1 MNLMKTL
8 VYKNLRLNKKRTI
21 VTIVGII
28 LATALLAALTTL
40 VSSFYYSMIKYEKSH
55 SGDYHYSFSNVSTQ
69 ELKDFENNRSI
80 ESLFEITGIGYS
92 KLDGCKNEDKPYAY
106 VEATDENGF
115 KKAGFDLIEGRMA
128 QNDNEIVIP
137 RHLKTNGRIDYKV
150 GDEITLN
157 IGVRR
162 VSESALSDEE
172 SNGDNAGTSG
182 DDSTQYAEKQ
192 PGDILGQDTPYL
204 NDGEELTDTVSKTYK
219 IVGMIERPNYGF
231 EDYSACGYT
240 FITYGKQGITENDAY
255 GMTVYARYTQK
266 GLRNRYEVTAAILGM
281 DKELFEGVNDGKMA
295 FSSQQMDEY
304 LKQLSNV
311 KYGLGQNASLIRY
324 ECLYPIDG
332 LFKALFLIAAIVAFI
347 IILTSVYCIKNSFS
361 ISITEKIRQYGMLSS
376 IGATKRQIR
385 KSVKTEAAM
394 LGIVGIPIGIGSGV
408 LAAYVLTK
416 VANIILSEWL
426 GAALVFNIS
435 VPALVF
441 ALLLAVITIYFSAIG
456 SARKAAKVTPLEAIR
471 NTNEIKLKAEKFKT
485 PRFIGRIWGIGGI
498 VSYKNIK
505 RNNRKYR
512 TTIVSIV
519 ICSVTF
525 IVTSYFMSMA
535 YHLVEMSYGKKD
547 YNIDV
552 NITPEGG
559 EISNDTI
566 VDAINSISGVK
577 DYDVT
582 KTYSFDVDDPD
593 MTKEYG
599 DYYKEYYMADNSKDV
614 NAVFEIA
621 VMDDDSF
628 AAYSKNEETNKY
640 TDKEI
645 MLFNYKAGDTISLGY
660 TADTT
665 EDEVQNTEPDE
676 NDTDETAADLSE
688 QSDEGTR
695 KTVDVTLAGV
705 TDERPLGYE
714 QFFGSPVMVMDQK
727 TFDSLWKD
735 GKCDYEGRPYQVA
748 YMNVEDA
755 DKYQDDLE
763 TLMSDMQKTISFSY
777 NITNYDAIMKNEK
790 AFYMLIGIFAYGLI
804 IVISLIGITNIIN
817 TLGTGMELRKREF
830 ATLRSIGM
838 TDKQFTKM
846 IRLESLFI
854 SVKALII
861 GIPAGLIISYIIC
874 RLENRLDTVIIY
886 DPPAGAVCAC
896 IIVVILLIYAI
907 MFLSMEKL
915 KHNNIIDTI
924 KNENL

>member
-1 MNLMKTL
+1 
-8 VYKNLRLNKKRTI
+8 
-21 VTIVGII
+21 
-28 LATALLAALTTL
+28 
-40 VSSFYYSMIKYEKSH
+40 
-55 SGDYHYSFSNVSTQ
+55 
-69 ELKDFENNRSI
+69 
-80 ESLFEITGIGYS
+80 
-92 KLDGCKNEDKPYAY
+92 
-106 VEATDENGF
+106 
-115 KKAGFDLIEGRMA
+115 
-128 QNDNEIVIP
+128 
-137 RHLKTNGRIDYKV
+137 
-150 GDEITLN
+150 
-157 IGVRR
+157 
-162 VSESALSDEE
+162 
-172 SNGDNAGTSG
+172 
-182 DDSTQYAEKQ
+182 
-192 PGDILGQDTPYL
+192 
-204 NDGEELTDTVSKTYK
+204 
-219 IVGMIERPNYGF
+219 
-231 EDYSACGYT
+231 
-240 FITYGKQGITENDAY
+240 
-255 GMTVYARYTQK
+255 
-266 GLRNRYEVTAAILGM
+266 
-281 DKELFEGVNDGKMA
+281 
-295 FSSQQMDEY
+295 
-304 LKQLSNV
+304 
-311 KYGLGQNASLIRY
+311 
-324 ECLYPIDG
+324 
-332 LFKALFLIAAIVAFI
+332 
-347 IILTSVYCIKNSFS
+347 
-361 ISITEKIRQYGMLSS
+361 MLSS

-435 VPALVF
+435 VSALVF

-593 MTKEYG
+593 MTKEYA

-628 AAYSKNEETNKY
+628 AAYSKNAGFDDTDEKAILINRGQISVLNEETNKY

-861 GIPAGLIISYIIC
+861 GIPAGLIIAYIIC
-874 RLENRLDTVIIY
+874 RIENRLDTVIIY

-896 IIVVILLIYAI
+896 IIVVMLLIYAI

>member
-1 MNLMKTL
+1 MKS
-8 VYKNLRLNKKRTI
+8 
-21 VTIVGII
+21 
-28 LATALLAALTTL
+28 LLALMRKE
-40 VSSFYYSMIKYEKSH
+40 YM
-55 SGDYHYSFSNVSTQ
+55 
-69 ELKDFENNRSI
+69 
-80 ESLFEITGIGYS
+80 
-92 KLDGCKNEDKPYAY
+92 
-106 VEATDENGF
+106 EATRTG
-115 KKAGFDLIEGRMA
+115 
-128 QNDNEIVIP
+128 
-137 RHLKTNGRIDYKV
+137 
-150 GDEITLN
+150 
-157 IGVRR
+157 
-162 VSESALSDEE
+162 
-172 SNGDNAGTSG
+172 
-182 DDSTQYAEKQ
+182 
-192 PGDILGQDTPYL
+192 
-204 NDGEELTDTVSKTYK
+204 K
-219 IVGMIERPNYGF
+219 IM
-231 EDYSACGYT
+231 
-240 FITYGKQGITENDAY
+240 
-255 GMTVYARYTQK
+255 
-266 GLRNRYEVTAAILGM
+266 
-281 DKELFEGVNDGKMA
+281 
-295 FSSQQMDEY
+295 
-304 LKQLSNV
+304 
-311 KYGLGQNASLIRY
+311 
-324 ECLYPIDG
+324 
-332 LFKALFLIAAIVAFI
+332 I
-347 IILTSVYCIKNSFS
+347 IILLFVLFGIMSPAVAKLTPWMMK
-361 ISITEKIRQYGMLSS
+361 MLSDS
-376 IGATKRQIR
+376 MAESG
-385 KSVKTEAAM
+385 
-394 LGIVGIPIGIGSGV
+394 LIVTNVQVDALTSWTQFFKNIPIALIAFV
-408 LAAYVLTK
+408 L
-416 VANIILSEWL
+416 IFSDI
-426 GAALVFNIS
+426 F
-435 VPALVF
+435 
-441 ALLLAVITIYFSAIG
+441 AVITIYFSAIG

-471 NTNEIKLKAEKFKT
+471 NTNEIKLKAEKFKA

-512 TTIVSIV
+512 TTIVSIA

-525 IVTSYFMSMA
+525 IVTSYFMA
-535 YHLVEMSYGKKD
+535 YHLVEMSYGKKN
-547 YNIDV
+547 YNMDV

-559 EISNDTI
+559 EMSNDTI

-582 KTYSFDVDDPD
+582 KTYYFDVDDPD

-599 DYYKEYYMADNSKDV
+599 DYYKEYYMADNSKAV

-628 AAYSKNEETNKY
+628 AAYSKNAGFDDTDGKAILINRGQISVLNEETNKY

-645 MLFNYKAGDTISLGY
+645 RLFNYKAGDTISLGY

-688 QSDEGTR
+688 QSDEGIR

-714 QFFGSPVMVMDQK
+714 QSFSSPVMVMDQK

-748 YMNVEDA
+748 YVNVEDA

-790 AFYMLIGIFAYGLI
+790 AFYMLIGIFAYGFI

-854 SVKALII
+854 SVK
-861 GIPAGLIISYIIC
+861 GLIISYIIC
-874 RLENRLDTVIIY
+874 RIENRLDTVIIY